1 VAGSDSDRT
10 IKPPISEA
18 QLRAARAPLKW
29 SVRDLSAQCRVS
41 LSAIVRGEKV
51 DGAPPMQVRNLEAIR
66 RAFEEHGIEFLG
78 LDDVRL
84 LPGHRQSEPRRGE

>member
-1 VAGSDSDRT
+1 
-10 IKPPISEA
+10 
-18 QLRAARAPLKW
+18 LKW

-51 DGAPPMQVRNLEAIR
+51 NGAPPMQVRNLEAIR